1 MKRTVNTTT
10 KLLCCFALALPLFM
24 ANGQVVTTDT
34 EAETANIDKDVEV
47 IGVVGQKPLS
57 FFRRQMASAELDFYD
72 AFNAVANEEK
82 FKIKCRRETTVG
94 SNMKRQRC
102 YPQYMLDEMAART
115 QDVLSSGGPYP
126 SFADIEVMTK
136 KEKKESLAYL
146 EKVVLEHPQL
156 LAKLIDLNEKQALY
170 EQKKQ

>member
-10 KLLCCFALALPLFM
+10 KLLCCFTLALPLFM
-24 ANGQVVTTDT
+24 ANGQDASTSTATDAT
-34 EAETANIDKDVEV
+34 KIDKDVEV

-72 AFNAVANEEK
+72 AFNALANEEK
-82 FKIKCRRETTVG
+82 FKVKCRRETNAG
-94 SNMKRQRC
+94 SRIKRQRC
-102 YPQYMLDEMAART
+102 YPQYVLDEMAART

-126 SFADIEVMTK
+126 SFEDIEATTK
-136 KEKKESLAYL
+136 KEKKESLAYV

-170 EQKKQ
+170 EQQKQ